1 MSKDGGSRDDRKVS
15 QQLDPGESLLAA
27 ATFSTGSITKVAVS
41 GVSAP
46 IVKFV
51 LTDRRV
57 LLFSTSKLAFNL
69 NVGKLLRSIPLS
81 EIGSVESSKA
91 RMVGISGMRLG
102 MKLTDGSVI
111 TFEAS
116 GLTVTSA
123 KKLIPVLEATVAS
136 HKAT

>member
-1 MSKDGGSRDDRKVS
+1 MSKDGGSRHDRKVS

-81 EIGSVESSKA
+81 EISSVESSKA
-91 RMVGISGMRLG
+91 RMIGVSGMRLG
-102 MKLTDGSVI
+102 MNLTDGSI
-111 TFEAS
+111 INFEAS

-123 KKLIPVLEATVAS
+123 KKIISVLETTVTS
-136 HKAT
+136 HKVT